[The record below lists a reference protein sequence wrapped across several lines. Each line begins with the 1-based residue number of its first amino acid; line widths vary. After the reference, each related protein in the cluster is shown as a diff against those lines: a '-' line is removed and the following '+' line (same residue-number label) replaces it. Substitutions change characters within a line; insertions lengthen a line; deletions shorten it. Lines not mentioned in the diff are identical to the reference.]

1 MVSANPIIGI
11 DLVDSKLEMAKR
23 FGATH
28 CINSGKVDDLAAEIR
43 KIVGNA
49 GADVVVDTTGNARV
63 IEQAYELTHADG
75 KTILVGVPK
84 KGDNISIYSLPL
96 HFKKVLRGSHG
107 GSAEP
112 HIDIPRYIRLMQAGK
127 FNLKGLITHEFKL
140 DQINDAI
147 AIVKSGDAGRVLVAM
162 ED

>member
-1 MVSANPIIGI
+1 LASIWSTAN
-11 DLVDSKLEMAKR
+11 LEMAKR

-43 KIVGNA
+43 KIVGKCGSGRGGGHHWQCARDRA
-49 GADVVVDTTGNARV
+49 GIR
-63 IEQAYELTHADG
+63 THACRRQDHS
-75 KTILVGVPK
+75 VGVTE
-84 KGDNISIYSLPL
+84 KGRQHFDLFAAAA
-96 HFKKVLRGSHG
+96 FKKVLRGSHG
-107 GSAEP
+107 AVP
-112 HIDIPRYIRLMQAGK
+112 NRNRHPTYIRLMQAGK